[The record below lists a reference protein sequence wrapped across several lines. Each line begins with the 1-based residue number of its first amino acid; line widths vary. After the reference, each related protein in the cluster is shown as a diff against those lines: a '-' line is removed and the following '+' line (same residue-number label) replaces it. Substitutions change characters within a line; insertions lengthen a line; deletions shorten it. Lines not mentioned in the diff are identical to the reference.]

1 MSFPDIDFD
10 LSQKNIRIFDIGYFL
25 AGLLTEENGTFMK
38 EDEWLLI
45 CKQVVKGYESKNKL
59 ENAEKQALSYVME
72 GIELLFAAYFISVED
87 TRCALDAIK
96 VYQHICNLEE
106 KIYRAVK

>member
-1 MSFPDIDFD
+1 MI
-10 LSQKNIRIFDIGYFL
+10 KWHCKEII
-25 AGLLTEENGTFMK
+25 ANGTFMK
-38 EDEWLLI
+38 EDEWLLV

-59 ENAEKQALSYVME
+59 EDVKKHALSYVME
-72 GIELLFAAYFISVED
+72 CIELLFAAYFISVED